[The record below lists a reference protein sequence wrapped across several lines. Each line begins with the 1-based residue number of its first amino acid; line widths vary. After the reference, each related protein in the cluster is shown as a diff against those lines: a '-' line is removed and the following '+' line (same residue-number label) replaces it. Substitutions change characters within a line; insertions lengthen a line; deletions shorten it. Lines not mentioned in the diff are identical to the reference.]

1 MDPQHQDQDYLA
13 DVVDFSPGSP
23 DNFQIS
29 LDPDPF
35 DYSNLGSPPFPHTPS
50 YNGSFH
56 NSPYSNHSELSFNG
70 ERETFG
76 IFEEDHVGGIS
87 SRDYDPSEFDTVNP
101 QTTSLLM
108 FNENDYIHSNYDP
121 SQLST
126 VHISSPDL
134 RGPYDYSSPSSNGSG
149 EEGQQQQLRS
159 RGSSV
164 SSNHNNV
171 SPSPRLDVSAFENLS
186 FHSPSW
192 GTDPL
197 PRERPVSPHTQKPQ
211 SPPRLVMPE
220 SSGSPTPAF
229 AAPPTI
235 NAPDGDGVHP
245 RLHIVPATP
254 VSGGGPAAT
263 AVPFQN
269 GSDPLRQGASSEQ
282 STGWKAPPQAEE
294 YDFNVGH
301 DGLSTANVQMLN
313 NSVNGNDAS
322 SPYLFPG
329 IHTRGRRKSDPGLEP
344 PTWDLS
350 SAHVSSTHEDA
361 VSMAEVEHGS
371 MGGSHRNSF
380 NGTLQSF
387 PLESSAHLLNPN
399 PKRGHVRQSRSED
412 LRVNGMFHGG
422 SPDFLRADAFL
433 SPMDP
438 PPPIRNRHYRSAS
451 TGGGSLRSER
461 GATLGGSG
469 QWSAASS
476 QRASPYPSPNVSPQ
490 PNYSDLPPEDPSLI
504 VSKPNVTTPR
514 TSTASHS
521 RRKQEATFICPVP
534 GCGSTFTRS
543 FNLKGHI
550 RSHNEEKPFLC
561 KWPGCGKGFARQ
573 HDCKRHEQLHT
584 NYRPFTCEGCSK
596 QFARMDALNRHLRSD
611 GGIDCQRVLEAS
623 GRLPEFSGGGKGSLM
638 PDAGGGRIRSYSMGS
653 YSETPEP
660 PMHLM
665 PKVEDPWANMTGV
678 AL

>member
-1 MDPQHQDQDYLA
+1 
-13 DVVDFSPGSP
+13 
-23 DNFQIS
+23 
-29 LDPDPF
+29 
-35 DYSNLGSPPFPHTPS
+35 
-50 YNGSFH
+50 
-56 NSPYSNHSELSFNG
+56 
-70 ERETFG
+70 
-76 IFEEDHVGGIS
+76 
-87 SRDYDPSEFDTVNP
+87 
-101 QTTSLLM
+101 
-108 FNENDYIHSNYDP
+108 
-121 SQLST
+121 
-126 VHISSPDL
+126 
-134 RGPYDYSSPSSNGSG
+134 
-149 EEGQQQQLRS
+149 
-159 RGSSV
+159 
-164 SSNHNNV
+164 
-171 SPSPRLDVSAFENLS
+171 
-186 FHSPSW
+186 
-192 GTDPL
+192 
-197 PRERPVSPHTQKPQ
+197 
-211 SPPRLVMPE
+211 
-220 SSGSPTPAF
+220 
-229 AAPPTI
+229 
-235 NAPDGDGVHP
+235 
-245 RLHIVPATP
+245 
-254 VSGGGPAAT
+254 
-263 AVPFQN
+263 
-269 GSDPLRQGASSEQ
+269 
-282 STGWKAPPQAEE
+282 
-294 YDFNVGH
+294 
-301 DGLSTANVQMLN
+301 MLN

-596 QFARMDALNRHLRSD
+596 QFARMDALNRHRGSSVPCVILVHANLLD
-611 GGIDCQRVLEAS
+611 PQYGLMGAS
-623 GRLPEFSGGGKGSLM
+623 TASECWKPVGACPSF
-638 PDAGGGRIRSYSMGS
+638 PVGGRGRSCP
-653 YSETPEP
+653 TPAVVVFARIAWGATRRP
-660 PMHLM
+660 LS
-665 PKVEDPWANMTGV
+665 
-678 AL
+678 LQCI